1 MTATP
6 RAPRTPRIR
15 RRPTLP
21 PGIAALLGGILTTAT
36 VAPFGWWPLAV
47 PGIALLVRSI
57 AGAGPGQRFTRGL
70 AFGLGLYVP
79 SVWWMTAFSLPG
91 GIFVGVLESVIT
103 GLAMVAAHPG
113 EPGHRTVRWPTA
125 VSVPAGLVL
134 ADITRSLWPF
144 GGLPLGG
151 IDLGQAAG
159 PLAAA
164 VTFGGRLLLIAL
176 IAGFGGA
183 AALALSGR
191 WKPAVLSAAIL
202 CALTGATRVLPDGT
216 HRVGTM
222 RVAVVQGGGPVGLLA
237 SDENAARTWK
247 AHLAATRLITTAVD
261 LILWPENTVSVERFA
276 GSTEERT
283 LQRIAR
289 DRGATITAGVVEGAG
304 PEHFR
309 NAQIA
314 WGPDG
319 ARVDRF
325 DKVRRVPY
333 GEYFPFRS
341 RIEGWGLADL
351 PARDATAGSGP
362 GILRTPAGPM
372 AVAISYEGFFDDR
385 SRGGVRAGG
394 EALLIPTNASS
405 FTDAHVPSQQ
415 LAAARLRSRET
426 GRWTAQAAPTG
437 FSAVIDHRGRL
448 LEHTDLRERAVI
460 VRTIDR
466 RTGFTPYVRST
477 TPPWRC

>member
-1 MTATP
+1 M
-6 RAPRTPRIR
+6 
-15 RRPTLP
+15 
-21 PGIAALLGGILTTAT
+21 
-36 VAPFGWWPLAV
+36 
-47 PGIALLVRSI
+47 
-57 AGAGPGQRFTRGL
+57 
-70 AFGLGLYVP
+70 
-79 SVWWMTAFSLPG
+79 
-91 GIFVGVLESVIT
+91 
-103 GLAMVAAHPG
+103 
-113 EPGHRTVRWPTA
+113 
-125 VSVPAGLVL
+125 
-134 ADITRSLWPF
+134 
-144 GGLPLGG
+144 
-151 IDLGQAAG
+151 
-159 PLAAA
+159 
-164 VTFGGRLLLIAL
+164 
-176 IAGFGGA
+176 
-183 AALALSGR
+183 
-191 WKPAVLSAAIL
+191 
-202 CALTGATRVLPDGT
+202 
-216 HRVGTM
+216 
-222 RVAVVQGGGPVGLLA
+222 
-237 SDENAARTWK
+237 
-247 AHLAATRLITTAVD
+247 D

-341 RIEGWGLADL
+341 RIERWGLADL

-415 LAAARLRSRET
+415 LAAARLRARET